1 MNTEQQSAIPN
12 PQSPIGE
19 SAIKG
24 FIQAGGRSSRMKRD
38 KAWLEIDGVPM
49 IEWAVAAVKPA
60 AGRLGIIVNAANPQ
74 IEQYE
79 RLAESCDARL
89 IFDLHEHL
97 GPLGGI
103 HTALA
108 HCGAGESALIL
119 ACDLPFITTEF
130 LSFLCDVHQTQNPQ
144 SESVPRAVASGSP
157 SMCGLR
163 KRRSLPLAVL
173 TRKSITV
180 PLDQSDRL
188 QPLAAIY
195 DQSLEATVEQM
206 LAANEL
212 RVGLLYSRV
221 STRQVGFF
229 EFAHLRDAE
238 RFFINVNTPEEYRGA
253 LRRIS

>member
-1 MNTEQQSAIPN
+1 MNTGKQSTIHNPQSAIW
-12 PQSPIGE
+12 
-19 SAIKG
+19 G
-24 FIQAGGRSSRMKRD
+24 FIQAGGRSLRMKQD

-49 IEWAVAAVKPA
+49 IERVVAAAKPA

-74 IEQYE
+74 IERYE

-89 IFDLHEHL
+89 IFDLNEHL

-108 HCGAGESALIL
+108 HCGAGESALIM

-130 LSFLCDVHQTQNPQ
+130 LSFLCDVHQTPNQQSAISNPQ
-144 SESVPRAVASGSP
+144 SIA
-157 SMCGLR
+157 
-163 KRRSLPLAVL
+163 
-173 TRKSITV
+173 V

-206 LAANEL
+206 LAANKL
-212 RVGLLYSRV
+212 RVDLLYSRV

-238 RFFINVNTPEEYRGA
+238 RFFINVNTPEEYRAA
-253 LRRIS
+253 LRRFS

>member
-1 MNTEQQSAIPN
+1 MNTEQQSAIRN
-12 PQSPIGE
+12 PQSAIKE
-19 SAIKG
+19 SAIRG
-24 FIQAGGRSSRMKRD
+24 FIQAGGRSSRMKLD

-49 IEWAVAAVKPA
+49 IERTVAAAKPA

-74 IEQYE
+74 VERYE

-89 IFDLHEHL
+89 IFDLHERL

-103 HTALA
+103 HTALT

-130 LSFLCDVHQTQNPQ
+130 LSFLCETHQTQNPQ
-144 SESVPRAVASGSP
+144 SAIRNPQ
-157 SMCGLR
+157 
-163 KRRSLPLAVL
+163 
-173 TRKSITV
+173 SITV
-180 PLDQSDRL
+180 PIDQSDRL

-195 DQSLEATVEQM
+195 DRSLEAVVRQM
-206 LAANEL
+206 LAANEFKVDL
-212 RVGLLYSRV
+212 LHSRVPTRRVG
-221 STRQVGFF
+221 FA

-238 RFFINVNTPEEYRGA
+238 RFFINVNTPEEYQGA

>member
-1 MNTEQQSAIPN
+1 MTTERQSTIPN
-12 PQSPIGE
+12 PQSANPQSASKE

-24 FIQAGGRSSRMKRD
+24 FIQAGGRSSRMKLD

-49 IEWAVAAVKPA
+49 IERAVAAAKPA
-60 AGRLGIIVNAANPQ
+60 AGRLGIIVNAANPR
-74 IEQYE
+74 IERYE

-108 HCGAGESALIL
+108 HCGAARSALIL

-130 LSFLCDVHQTQNPQ
+130 LSFLCNLHQGENPQ
-144 SESVPRAVASGSP
+144 SQSP
-157 SMCGLR
+157 N
-163 KRRSLPLAVL
+163 PQ
-173 TRKSITV
+173 SITV
-180 PLDQSDRL
+180 PLDQSNRL

-195 DQSLEATVEQM
+195 GQSLEAVVSKM
-206 LAANEL
+206 LSADEL
-212 RVGLLYSRV
+212 KVDLLYSRFP
-221 STRQVGFF
+221 TRRVGFA
-229 EFAHLRDAE
+229 EFSHLRDAE
-238 RFFINVNTPEEYRGA
+238 RFFINVNTPEEYQTA

>member
-1 MNTEQQSAIPN
+1 MNTEQQ
-12 PQSPIGE
+12 

-24 FIQAGGRSSRMKRD
+24 FIQAGGRSSRMRLD

-49 IEWAVAAVKPA
+49 IERAVAAAKPA
-60 AGRLGIIVNAANPQ
+60 AGSLGIIVNAANPQ
-74 IEQYE
+74 VERYE

-89 IFDLHEHL
+89 IFDLHERL

-130 LSFLCDVHQTQNPQ
+130 LSFLCNVHQGEDPQSAIRNPQ
-144 SESVPRAVASGSP
+144 
-157 SMCGLR
+157 
-163 KRRSLPLAVL
+163 
-173 TRKSITV
+173 SITV
-180 PLDQSDRL
+180 PLDQSNRL

-195 DQSLEATVEQM
+195 DQSLEAVVSRM
-206 LAANEL
+206 LAANEFK
-212 RVGLLYSRV
+212 VDLLHSRV
-221 STRQVGFF
+221 STRRVGFA

-238 RFFINVNTPEEYRGA
+238 RFFINLNTPEEYQAA
-253 LRRIS
+253 LHQFS

>member
-1 MNTEQQSAIPN
+1 
-12 PQSPIGE
+12 
-19 SAIKG
+19 
-24 FIQAGGRSSRMKRD
+24 MKRD

-49 IEWAVAAVKPA
+49 IERVIAAARPA

-74 IEQYE
+74 VERYE

-108 HCGAGESALIL
+108 HSGAGESALIL

-130 LSFLCDVHQTQNPQ
+130 LSFLCNVHKGENPQ
-144 SESVPRAVASGSP
+144 SAIRNPQ
-157 SMCGLR
+157 
-163 KRRSLPLAVL
+163 
-173 TRKSITV
+173 SITV
-180 PLDQSDRL
+180 PLDQSNRL

-195 DQSLEATVEQM
+195 DRPLEAVVSRM
-206 LAANEL
+206 LAANEFK
-212 RVGLLYSRV
+212 VDLLHSRV
-221 STRQVGFF
+221 STRRVGFA

-238 RFFINVNTPEEYRGA
+238 RFFINVNAPEEYQAA